1 MTTHRSAKVRI
12 ENKTGQRVLSVSVG
26 HKYSNDYKSEHSW
39 QGPIETNTKTA
50 PADDMVVEF
59 NTGFMTTGRDWWVVN
74 WVTEDGK
81 THITDPKNM
90 RGLMDFLE
98 KGGLALLE
106 PMAALKKLLVDTTMP
121 ELDKAADV
129 SNALTNAIVKALCN
143 TESTSGFKQH
153 ILREEDEKQTTAI
166 VLKPDGVEFHS
177 KSGTSKTGAKVLPIE
192 DSLAKAS

>member
-1 MTTHRSAKVRI
+1 MTTNPSIA
-12 ENKTGQRVLSVSVG
+12 GRVQLR
-26 HKYSNDYKSEHSW
+26 
-39 QGPIETNTKTA
+39 PIRGVKPNTKTA

-59 NTGFMTTGRDWWVVN
+59 NTGFMTTGCDWWVVN

-81 THITDPKNM
+81 THITGPKNM

-106 PMAALKKLLVDTTMP
+106 LKKLLVDTTMP

-143 TESTSGFKQH
+143 TASTSGFKQH
-153 ILREEDEKQTTAI
+153 ILREEDEKQTTVI

-177 KSGTSKTGAKVLPIE
+177 KSGTSKTGAKVLPVE
-192 DSLAKAS
+192 DNLAKAS